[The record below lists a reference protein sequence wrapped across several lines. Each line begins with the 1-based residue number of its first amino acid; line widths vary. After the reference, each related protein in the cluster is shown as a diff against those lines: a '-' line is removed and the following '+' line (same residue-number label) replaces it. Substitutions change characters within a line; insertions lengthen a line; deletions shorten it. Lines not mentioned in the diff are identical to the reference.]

1 MRERNPWSPLAIAV
15 LTLVFSPLAG
25 GVLHGLNY
33 SRLGQG
39 HLRRFVLARNLLA
52 GVLLLLLATAVGRL
66 APPIGVSWL
75 FAAYFY
81 KTQERGFE
89 ACLAEGRQKGSLM
102 VAILIAL
109 LTSLAVVVLV
119 LPWSFF

>member
-1 MRERNPWSPLAIAV
+1 MRERNPWSPTVIAV
-15 LTLVFSPLAG
+15 LTMVFSPLAG
-25 GVLHGLNY
+25 GVLHGLNCA
-33 SRLGQG
+33 RLGQG

-52 GVLLLLLATAVGRL
+52 GLLFLLLATAVGRL

-81 KTQERGFE
+81 KTQESGFQ
-89 ACLAEGRQKGSLM
+89 ACLSEGREKGSLM
-102 VAILIAL
+102 AAILIAL
-109 LTSLAVVVLV
+109 LTSLGAAVLI